1 MLMRCDEDRVARCP
15 DVRMCSSSTG
25 SRALTACV
33 YTCVYSLYIMCLH
46 LSLCQEVQS
55 YSSRQPR
62 KQSHSSTKTVSSTS
76 FKRHNAVA
84 AKDQVRTHQSPGV
97 SHLTFYPTR
106 DQVVSEREEEEL
118 LSLSPQPSI
127 ISTVTHGATKKNL
140 IHPSKERDYGGAKY
154 GGGASTE
161 RAEVTTDTFTQP
173 YPLAHHLVVHITLF
187 QFSCPPFLQF
197 SGSFYIISDFGDF
210 NM

>member
-1 MLMRCDEDRVARCP
+1 M
-15 DVRMCSSSTG
+15 
-25 SRALTACV
+25 
-33 YTCVYSLYIMCLH
+33 
-46 LSLCQEVQS
+46 
-55 YSSRQPR
+55 
-62 KQSHSSTKTVSSTS
+62 
-76 FKRHNAVA
+76 
-84 AKDQVRTHQSPGV
+84 
-97 SHLTFYPTR
+97 
-106 DQVVSEREEEEL
+106 SEREEEEL

-187 QFSCPPFLQF
+187 QFSCPPVLQF

-210 NM
+210 NMQCTI

>member
-1 MLMRCDEDRVARCP
+1 MLMRCDEDRVARCR
-15 DVRMCSSSTG
+15 DVRMCSHSTG

-33 YTCVYSLYIMCLH
+33 YTCVYTLCVSI
-46 LSLCQEVQS
+46 SLCVRRFS
-55 YSSRQPR
+55 PTAAGSLGSRATAAPRPSPAPASSG
-62 KQSHSSTKTVSSTS
+62 TT
-76 FKRHNAVA
+76 
-84 AKDQVRTHQSPGV
+84 QSPPRTRSGLTRDI
-97 SHLTFYPTR
+97 STFYHTR
-106 DQVVSEREEEEL
+106 VQVVSEREEEEL

-210 NM
+210 NMQCTI

>member
-1 MLMRCDEDRVARCP
+1 MSGGSVVQQPAASEAEPQQHQDGLQHQLQAAQ
-15 DVRMCSSSTG
+15 CS
-25 SRALTACV
+25 R
-33 YTCVYSLYIMCLH
+33 
-46 LSLCQEVQS
+46 
-55 YSSRQPR
+55 RQGPG
-62 KQSHSSTKTVSSTS
+62 Q
-76 FKRHNAVA
+76 
-84 AKDQVRTHQSPGV
+84 DSPGV
-97 SHLTFYPTR
+97 SQQSVRDIQLNIYPTR
-106 DQVVSEREEEEL
+106 VQVVSEREEEEL

-173 YPLAHHLVVHITLF
+173 YPLAHHFVVHITLF

-210 NM
+210 NMQCTI